1 VSYSNIGRYREIQQQ
16 REQAAA
22 VPMDE
27 IDRLEAGRKA
37 LPPSWVPGWAEVPAA
52 LGSGMAS
59 SIAGGLSALGTMGL
73 NAAGLSDADPLK
85 VLESIQQGYTYAPR
99 TVEGMGAVYAAGKAF
114 EALHAPVARAAEMT
128 LGATGSPTLATAV
141 DVGPTALGALMG
153 LPNAAGRGAVSAA
166 RSLAPDTAP
175 SASSAMSSLKGQR
188 GSIAPAHLAVDQD
201 TLRRALAMQAAGDT
215 QFRVFRDTDVWL
227 DYPHSPTPGGIP
239 LAEIPD
245 YLENVTMKNI
255 AFPPDPDEVAKLKA
269 ALRSTN
275 TKYAYAE
282 SRQNGMSH
290 EEAIEQ
296 LKDQPGVKEIDPWM
310 PITTGHVVN
319 RMNLLQSQLNRL
331 TSPVYGDTLGEL
343 INHPSLFDK
352 FPRLKDVK
360 FKDERSSRFAGKY
373 DPERDLISVNPEYSH
388 RGPMF
393 QGQSLIH
400 EVGHALQNHYG
411 LPSGANPMSARVRL
425 TQAHSQGRVSDS
437 LYERLMQMTSDE
449 VYHRAWG
456 EGLSNATMNAVDWDS
471 LQRKATPPWLRM
483 TDNQGRI
490 LDPKE
495 FWVPP
500 R

>member
-1 VSYSNIGRYREIQQQ
+1 
-16 REQAAA
+16 
-22 VPMDE
+22 
-27 IDRLEAGRKA
+27 
-37 LPPSWVPGWAEVPAA
+37 
-52 LGSGMAS
+52 
-59 SIAGGLSALGTMGL
+59 
-73 NAAGLSDADPLK
+73 
-85 VLESIQQGYTYAPR
+85 
-99 TVEGMGAVYAAGKAF
+99 
-114 EALHAPVARAAEMT
+114 
-128 LGATGSPTLATAV
+128 
-141 DVGPTALGALMG
+141 
-153 LPNAAGRGAVSAA
+153 
-166 RSLAPDTAP
+166 
-175 SASSAMSSLKGQR
+175 
-188 GSIAPAHLAVDQD
+188 
-201 TLRRALAMQAAGDT
+201 
-215 QFRVFRDTDVWL
+215 
-227 DYPHSPTPGGIP
+227 

-269 ALRSTN
+269 ALSTIN

-282 SRQNGMSH
+282 ARKNGMSH
-290 EEAIEQ
+290 EEAIGQ
-296 LKDQPGVKEIDPWM
+296 LKDQPGVREIDPRIPM
-310 PITTGHVVN
+310 ETGHAVN

-331 TSPVYGDTLGEL
+331 TAPMYGDTLGEL
-343 INHPSLFDK
+343 INHPSLFEK

-360 FKDERSSRFAGKY
+360 FKEERSSQFAGKY
-373 DPERDLISVNPEYSH
+373 DPSRDLILLNSDYSH

-411 LPSGANPMSARVRL
+411 LPSGANPASARSRL

-437 LYERLMQMTSDE
+437 LYERLMEMTSDE
-449 VYHRAWG
+449 IYHRAWG

-495 FWVPP
+495 FWIPP